1 MHLTDL
7 SLHLPGATRVWGKE
21 NEKTAIAATKEYLPA
36 GAVTMQ
42 TLRSGQNVI
51 QTLVDQGFYRSLL
64 CNLHQVVLDLSPAIS
79 SSIREIMVE
88 STSEWFQGF
97 FNVLVDTYNPLIA
110 QRKVPNFLAK
120 DMDPF

>member
-1 MHLTDL
+1 MDRT
-7 SLHLPGATRVWGKE
+7 SYR
-21 NEKTAIAATKEYLPA
+21 
-36 GAVTMQ
+36 
-42 TLRSGQNVI
+42 
-51 QTLVDQGFYRSLL
+51 LVDQGFYRSLL